1 MTGAASTKNS
11 VSSAVFGSAT
21 DDFWLLRVVWSIVLN
36 KLKFLYR
43 SAVRTSGRLK
53 AGLWK
58 F

>member
-1 MTGAASTKNS
+1 MRGAASTKSS
-11 VSSAVFGSAT
+11 VSIAVFGSAP

-36 KLKFLYR
+36 KLQFLYC
-43 SAVRTSGRLK
+43 SAVRTSGILK

>member
-1 MTGAASTKNS
+1 MTCAASTKNS

-21 DDFWLLRVVWSIVLN
+21 DDFCLFRVFWSIVLN

-43 SAVRTSGRLK
+43 SAVRTSGILK
-53 AGLWK
+53 AGLWR